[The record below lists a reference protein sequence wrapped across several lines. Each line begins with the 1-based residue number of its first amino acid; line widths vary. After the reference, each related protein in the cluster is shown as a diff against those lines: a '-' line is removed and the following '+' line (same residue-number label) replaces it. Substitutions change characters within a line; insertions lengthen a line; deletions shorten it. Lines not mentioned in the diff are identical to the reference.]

1 MADLRSQRLSLCLGG
16 LPRVEFDLGSRCG
29 EISMRLLRRRRSEVK
44 ASGSGAKLSDHKDTK
59 TARLSTLSADIVLN
73 SQRKYRS
80 SQCFIMSDA
89 PTAQWSWYNFW
100 ICFLVSLGMLAFAYP
115 ASIIATTLAQP
126 SFLIDMG
133 LLDVTQ
139 DPPALV
145 PNANAFIGAISGVS
159 SQENRRALLLTSP
172 RYSKQV
178 VLSIPLSQA
187 G

>member
-1 MADLRSQRLSLCLGG
+1 
-16 LPRVEFDLGSRCG
+16 
-29 EISMRLLRRRRSEVK
+29 
-44 ASGSGAKLSDHKDTK
+44 
-59 TARLSTLSADIVLN
+59 
-73 SQRKYRS
+73 
-80 SQCFIMSDA
+80 
-89 PTAQWSWYNFW
+89 
-100 ICFLVSLGMLAFAYP
+100 MLAFAYP

-145 PNANAFIGAISGVS
+145 PNANALIGAISGVS
-159 SQENRRALLLTSP
+159 SQDNSEAMLLTSS

-178 VLSIPLSQA
+178 ALSTRLSQD